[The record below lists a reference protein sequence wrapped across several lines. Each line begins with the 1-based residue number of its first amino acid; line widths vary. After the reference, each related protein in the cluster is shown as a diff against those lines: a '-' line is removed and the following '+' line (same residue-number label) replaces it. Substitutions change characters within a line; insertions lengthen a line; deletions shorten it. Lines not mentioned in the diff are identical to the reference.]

1 MADGILTPC
10 NVACGSGIQARGN
23 IYEGGGGQTRR
34 YERDA
39 EGREG
44 GV

>member
-1 MADGILTPC
+1 MTLKSGLEVTPMAG
-10 NVACGSGIQARGN
+10 QARGN
-23 IYEGGGGQTRR
+23 IYEGRGQTRR
-34 YERDA
+34 RERDT